1 MNSLGVGVIGMGWMG
16 HTHSR
21 AYRQLRDRFPELD
34 TEVRLVCCAD
44 AVPERAREGAARH
57 GFEGYTSDW
66 SSLIENDRIE
76 AVSVTTPNGSHE
88 AIVSAAARAGKHIL
102 CEKPVGMTPR
112 ETVAIHRVVEQCGVL
127 NLVGFNYRWA
137 PMVQYARNLIRE
149 GHLGEITH
157 FRSRYF
163 EGYARSREEPLSWR
177 FDQSVSGT
185 GVLNDMLSHTTDLA
199 HFLVGP
205 IKRVVANRKTWIGSR
220 PPACVEGSRLPRQ
233 PVTNEDYVGGL
244 MQFEN
249 DARGSFE
256 ACRIITG
263 PQQEL
268 KVELNG
274 TTGSIV
280 WDFERMNE
288 LQVYVNPGR
297 EPVRQGYTRLFSNP
311 EYPFHGHFNPGQG
324 TGLGYEDLKIIEASR
339 FVKSI
344 LEGKQ
349 ATPGVREATRVAAV
363 HAAVERS
370 WESHRWQEV
379 GQVESEEWRVESGE

>member
-1 MNSLGVGVIGMGWMG
+1 MNSLGIGVIGMGWMG

-34 TEVRLVCCAD
+34 AEVRLVCCAD
-44 AVPERAREGAARH
+44 AVPERARKGATQH
-57 GFEGYTSDW
+57 GFESHTTNW
-66 SSLIENDRIE
+66 RSLLRNDQIV
-76 AVSVTTPNGSHE
+76 AVSVTTPNDSHL

-102 CEKPVGMTPR
+102 CEKPVGKTPQ
-112 ETVAIHRVVEQCGVL
+112 ETLEIRNVVEQCGVL
-127 NLVGFNYRWA
+127 TLVGFNYRWG
-137 PMVQYARNLIRE
+137 PMIQYARKLIQE
-149 GHLGEITH
+149 GRIGKITH

-163 EGYARSREEPLSWR
+163 EGYARSPREPISWR
-177 FDQSVSGT
+177 FDQSISGT

-205 IKRVVANRKTWIGSR
+205 IRRVVANRKTWIDRRPAASPGSDG
-220 PPACVEGSRLPRQ
+220 PQ
-233 PVTNEDYVGGL
+233 MPVTNEDYVGGL
-244 MQFEN
+244 VQFEN

-256 ACRIITG
+256 ACRVITG

-274 TTGSIV
+274 TEGSII

-297 EPVRQGYTRLFSNP
+297 EPLRQGYTRLFSNP
-311 EYPFHGHFNPGQG
+311 EYPFHSHFNPGQG
-324 TGLGYEDLKIIEASR
+324 TGLGYEDLKIIETSR
-339 FVKSI
+339 FVKSV

-349 ATPGVREATRVAAV
+349 ATPGVREAAAVAAV
-363 HAAVERS
+363 HVAVERS
-370 WESHRWQEV
+370 WESRSWQDV
-379 GQVESEEWRVESGE
+379 YPLTG